1 MEEGELLRAVRLVFG
16 DIEINRDEADVS
28 SPPLMARNHRVGE
41 RLAHGEQHP
50 RGGRV
55 LEARDRRLRRQAR
68 AVDRVAVQQHFADR
82 IVGEPVGVIA
92 VGMAT
97 GDRKDLLRE
106 PVADAMRHARRRA
119 RIVAVRAANSPS
131 CRSAALSRIALPS
144 ELACG

>member
-68 AVDRVAVQQHFADR
+68 AVDRVAVQQHFVDR
-82 IVGEPVGVIA
+82 IVGEPV
-92 VGMAT
+92 
-97 GDRKDLLRE
+97 
-106 PVADAMRHARRRA
+106 ADAVRHARRCA
-119 RIVAVRAANSPS
+119 RLVAVRAASSPS
-131 CRSAALSRIALPS
+131 CRSAALSRIAPPS